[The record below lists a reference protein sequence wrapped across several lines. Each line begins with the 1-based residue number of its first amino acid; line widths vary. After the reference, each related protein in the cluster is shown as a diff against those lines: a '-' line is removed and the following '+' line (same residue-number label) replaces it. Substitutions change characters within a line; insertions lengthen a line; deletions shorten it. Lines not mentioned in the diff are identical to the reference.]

1 MKTSA
6 TRPNLRSMA
15 FSDADAY
22 ARFMGRF
29 SEPLAP
35 AFADLVEV
43 PAGERVLDVGCGPG
57 VLTAVL
63 VEQYGAERVDAIDPT
78 PGFVAA
84 ARDRLPG
91 VDVRQGTAE
100 ELPYADASYAAA
112 YAQLVVHFM
121 KDPARGL
128 EEMTRVTRHGGTVAA
143 CVWDHPGGRGPL
155 TPFWSAVEALDPG
168 GVAEASAGS
177 HEGDLEKLFAAAGL
191 TDIQGG
197 ELSVTVAM
205 ASFEEWWA
213 PYENPAGSV
222 GDYLAARTPAQVE
235 ELREHC
241 RSRLGDGPFEITAV
255 TWVATGRVSSTR

>member
-1 MKTSA
+1 
-6 TRPNLRSMA
+6 MA
-15 FSDADAY
+15 FSDADSY

-43 PAGERVLDVGCGPG
+43 PGDGRVLDVGCGPG

-63 VEQYGAERVDAIDPT
+63 ADRHGAARVDAIDPT

-84 ARDRLPG
+84 TRDRLPG
-91 VDVRQGTAE
+91 VDVRQGVAE
-100 ELPYADASYAAA
+100 DLPYADSSYAATF
-112 YAQLVVHFM
+112 AQLVVHFM

-128 EEMTRVTRHGGTVAA
+128 AEMARVTRHGGTVAA

-155 TPFWSAVEALDPG
+155 TPFWSAVEELDPG

-177 HEGDLEKLFAAAGL
+177 HEGELVRLLEAAGV
-191 TDIQGG
+191 TDVRGG
-197 ELSVTVAM
+197 ELSVTVPM

-213 PYENPAGSV
+213 PYLSPAGSV
-222 GDYLAARTPAQVE
+222 GDYLAARTPEQVD

-241 RSRLGDGPFEITAV
+241 RQRLGDGPFEISAV
-255 TWVATGRVSSTR
+255 TWVATGRVSTTH